1 VGHGT
6 GSGVFE
12 DQPEEP
18 GGVEAVHGRPA
29 LGAVADIARDP
40 GAPSC
45 VDEHRRESATLALGV
60 N

>member
-1 VGHGT
+1 
-6 GSGVFE
+6 
-12 DQPEEP
+12 
-18 GGVEAVHGRPA
+18 VHGRPA

-45 VDEHRRESATLALGV
+45 VDEHRREPATLALGV